1 MLMRWGSAIVV
12 SSFVLAAAL
21 MASAAGGFA
30 GNRVNGA
37 SAAPNLC
44 VPPGIHFGGA
54 RYNRELLVWSFVR
67 VKRRIGDAQDVSGGC
82 VDAVI
87 CVIGQPCSPPPA
99 PPRSA
104 PAPIRVHLIAGIS
117 PRVALSE
124 GGSSR
129 RILIAV
135 DRCTTAVTE
144 RALLRC
150 LRRVRA

>member
-1 MLMRWGSAIVV
+1 MLMRWGSVIAVASV
-12 SSFVLAAAL
+12 VLAAL
-21 MASAAGGFA
+21 IASPGGGFA

-67 VKRRIGDAQDVSGGC
+67 VKRRLGDAQDVTGGC
-82 VDAVI
+82 VDTVI

-99 PPRSA
+99 PPRSPA
-104 PAPIRVHLIAGIS
+104 APIRVHLIAGIS

-135 DRCTTAVTE
+135 DRCTTAISE

>member
-21 MASAAGGFA
+21 MVSAAGGFA

-54 RYNRELLVWSFVR
+54 RYNRDLLVWSFVR
-67 VKRRIGDAQDVSGGC
+67 VKGRLGDAQDLSGGC
-82 VDAVI
+82 VDTSV
-87 CVIGQPCSPPPA
+87 CVIGQPCSPPSSSTRRA
-99 PPRSA
+99 PV
-104 PAPIRVHLIAGIS
+104 RVHRLAGIS
-117 PRVALSE
+117 PRAALSE

-129 RILIAV
+129 RILVAA
-135 DRCTTAVTE
+135 DRCTTAVSE
-144 RALLRC
+144 RELLRC